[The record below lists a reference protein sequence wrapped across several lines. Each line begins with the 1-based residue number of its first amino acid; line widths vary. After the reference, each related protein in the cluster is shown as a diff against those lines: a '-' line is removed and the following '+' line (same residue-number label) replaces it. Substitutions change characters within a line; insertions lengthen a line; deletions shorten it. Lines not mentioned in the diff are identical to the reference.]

1 MNGNQKG
8 STKSRHHRRNPT
20 IPFEQTSRHKP
31 RRWPLALRFIK
42 GAIHGAIIVPVFL
55 HALFAAVIVFID
67 IHLDGHLGLPPS
79 IVFRNQASY
88 NRFWEGRN
96 HLTVMITS
104 VRNLTR
110 MILTCSFNGDK
121 DESATRQSDRAE
133 TERAVKILMAI
144 LFATKNHLRAEWGA
158 FPGVGFD
165 TAAGNQFLHAEYS
178 DLLPSGV
185 MGYDHRGLGIP
196 LQLTFFIEQYIKKGY
211 QRGWYHAPQAS
222 QMTVQLNTL
231 VDAYGRMETI
241 RLTPVPIAHLIHEK
255 QVLALFGMFLPF
267 AMVTEMGWWAIPLTT
282 FVVFTLYGIDGIA
295 GQLEDPFGSNR
306 NDINMAAIVEDIRSE
321 ILVLVDEWKRVG
333 EQNDESQWFMGPY
346 GGGSPLAGIPTFR
359 VMSFDD

>member
-1 MNGNQKG
+1 M
-8 STKSRHHRRNPT
+8 
-20 IPFEQTSRHKP
+20 
-31 RRWPLALRFIK
+31 
-42 GAIHGAIIVPVFL
+42 
-55 HALFAAVIVFID
+55 
-67 IHLDGHLGLPPS
+67 
-79 IVFRNQASY
+79 
-88 NRFWEGRN
+88 
-96 HLTVMITS
+96 M
-104 VRNLTR
+104 
-110 MILTCSFNGDK
+110 LTCSFNGDK
-121 DESATRQSDRAE
+121 DESATRLSDRAE

-165 TAAGNQFLHAEYS
+165 TVTGDQFFHAEYS

-185 MGYDHRGLGIP
+185 TGYDHRGLGIP

-241 RLTPVPIAHLIHEK
+241 RLTSVPIAHLIHEK

-295 GQLEDPFGSNR
+295 GQLEDPFGNNR

-333 EQNDESQWFMGPY
+333 EQNDESQWFMATY
-346 GGGSPLAGIPTFR
+346 GGGSPPGRIPTFR
-359 VMSFDD
+359 VVSFED

>member
-1 MNGNQKG
+1 
-8 STKSRHHRRNPT
+8 
-20 IPFEQTSRHKP
+20 
-31 RRWPLALRFIK
+31 
-42 GAIHGAIIVPVFL
+42 
-55 HALFAAVIVFID
+55 
-67 IHLDGHLGLPPS
+67 
-79 IVFRNQASY
+79 
-88 NRFWEGRN
+88 
-96 HLTVMITS
+96 MITS

-110 MILTCSFNGDK
+110 MMLTCSFNGEK
-121 DESATRQSDRAE
+121 DERATRQSDRAE

-165 TAAGNQFLHAEYS
+165 TAAGNQFLHAEYN

-241 RLTPVPIAHLIHEK
+241 RLTPVPIAHL
-255 QVLALFGMFLPF
+255 
-267 AMVTEMGWWAIPLTT
+267 
-282 FVVFTLYGIDGIA
+282 
-295 GQLEDPFGSNR
+295 
-306 NDINMAAIVEDIRSE
+306 
-321 ILVLVDEWKRVG
+321 
-333 EQNDESQWFMGPY
+333 
-346 GGGSPLAGIPTFR
+346 
-359 VMSFDD
+359 